1 MICLQHM
8 EAPPGI
14 VVCWKCL
21 IAEETL
27 QFRDML
33 RLDMSVQGVPPF
45 IRGSAHGAGVLPHI
59 PYAKRSGR
67 HSLNVQ

>member
-1 MICLQHM
+1 MCLQHM

-14 VVCWKCL
+14 TVCWKRL

-27 QFRDML
+27 QFWDMF
-33 RLDMSVQGVPPF
+33 RLNMSVQLVPF
-45 IRGSAHGAGVLPHI
+45 LIRGSAHGAGVLPHI
-59 PYAKRSGR
+59 AYTKRSGR